1 MSSAQNQKTAADD
14 LLAFIEASPTPF
26 HAVAEVI
33 RRLEARGY
41 RRFDETRSWDV
52 KPGDR
57 VYVERADSSIA
68 AFRMGSVPPA
78 EGGFRLVGAHT
89 DSPNLRLKPR
99 PAYTRAGVRQFGVEV
114 YGGVLLHTWLDRDLG
129 IAGRV
134 LARGADGSVRSH
146 LVRVD
151 GPMLRVPSL
160 AIHLNREVNKE
171 GLKLNAQ
178 EHLAPMFAL
187 EDAGAF
193 DLHAFLLETL
203 RSDGVELDEGSILGV
218 DLSLHDAQPP
228 TRSGRNG
235 EFLHAPRLDN
245 LACCHAGLVALLDAP
260 DDGRETVGIVLF
272 DHEEVGSRSAQGAGG
287 TLLEDCVTR
296 LCLGDG
302 PRRGDE
308 LQRAVA
314 GSWLL
319 SCDMAHALHPNY
331 SDRHEPRHR
340 PLLGGGPVL
349 KTNANQSYATDGRGQ
364 ALFAALCRE
373 ADVPMQDFVTRTDLP
388 CGGTIGP
395 ISAARIGMR
404 TVDVGAPMLS
414 MHSIREMCAARD
426 IEAFIPVLTRF
437 FGRAG

>member
-41 RRFDETRSWDV
+41 RRLDETRSWDV

-203 RSDGVELDEGSILGV
+203 RSDGVELDEGSILG
-218 DLSLHDAQPP
+218 
-228 TRSGRNG
+228 
-235 EFLHAPRLDN
+235 
-245 LACCHAGLVALLDAP
+245 
-260 DDGRETVGIVLF
+260 
-272 DHEEVGSRSAQGAGG
+272 
-287 TLLEDCVTR
+287 
-296 LCLGDG
+296 
-302 PRRGDE
+302 
-308 LQRAVA
+308 
-314 GSWLL
+314 
-319 SCDMAHALHPNY
+319 
-331 SDRHEPRHR
+331 
-340 PLLGGGPVL
+340 
-349 KTNANQSYATDGRGQ
+349 
-364 ALFAALCRE
+364 
-373 ADVPMQDFVTRTDLP
+373 
-388 CGGTIGP
+388 
-395 ISAARIGMR
+395 
-404 TVDVGAPMLS
+404 
-414 MHSIREMCAARD
+414 
-426 IEAFIPVLTRF
+426 
-437 FGRAG
+437 